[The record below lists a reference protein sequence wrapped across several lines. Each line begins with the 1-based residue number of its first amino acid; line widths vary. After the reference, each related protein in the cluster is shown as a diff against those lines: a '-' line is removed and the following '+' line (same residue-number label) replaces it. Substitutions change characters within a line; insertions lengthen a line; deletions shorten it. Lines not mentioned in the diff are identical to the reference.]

1 MGRPQSAVHEGVE
14 QYKRAALGLTLSAE
28 REEGTRRGLHPQ
40 HTASNA
46 SSTLEFWPRFS
57 QPGVIL
63 DEGSSRFEAGRGS
76 ETTNRFFARM
86 LQGTCV
92 GGRASARQGG
102 AVEGGAANYNE
113 RIYIERTRA

>member
-46 SSTLEFWPRFS
+46 SSTLDFWPRFS
-57 QPGVIL
+57 QPGVIK
-63 DEGSSRFEAGRGS
+63 RFEAGRGS